1 MLVNAVG
8 QRHNIN
14 FKAHVDLGRARQ
26 ILPKCSNEFL
36 ENLYVDTK
44 NIDSFYGKG
53 DYSWNERTIVNLKN
67 GKAYEVSNAVDSI
80 EGLIDEV
87 TRRFVS
93 LGRARQISPK
103 GCSNEV
109 LEGLYVD
116 TKNIDSFYGKGDYS
130 WNERTIVNLKNGK
143 AYEVS
148 NAVDSIEGLIDEVTR
163 RFVDL
168 GRARQ
173 ISPKVSNEVLE
184 GLYVD
189 IKNIDSFHSEGD
201 YPWNERTIVNL
212 KNGKA
217 YEVTNAVDKLEGLI
231 DEAKGIRPRK
241 KETYYGGFY

>member
-1 MLVNAVG
+1 MRINAVG
-8 QRHNIN
+8 QRHDIN

-26 ILPKCSNEFL
+26 ILP
-36 ENLYVDTK
+36 
-44 NIDSFYGKG
+44 I
-53 DYSWNERTIVNLKN
+53 
-67 GKAYEVSNAVDSI
+67 
-80 EGLIDEV
+80 
-87 TRRFVS
+87 
-93 LGRARQISPK
+93 
-103 GCSNEV
+103 GCSNKV

-116 TKNIDSFYGKGDYS
+116 TKNIDSFYGKGDFS
-130 WNERTIVNLKNGK
+130 WNECTIVNLKNGK
-143 AYEVS
+143 SYEVS
-148 NAVDSIEGLIDEVTR
+148 KAVDSIEGLIDEVTR

-173 ISPKVSNEVLE
+173 ISPKGCSNEVLE

-189 IKNIDSFHSEGD
+189 IKNIDTFHREGD

-231 DEAKGIRPRK
+231 DDAKGIRPRK